1 MGETEK
7 GYLVVAEDLSALGG
21 LSTTAAY
28 PPILAAQ
35 DVPVALLPTGIM
47 STQSEGFGVPVKLA
61 TASWIAA
68 TLKHWQDQHVP
79 LHGALLGYIDSE
91 EVSKILHA
99 FLTKVPLKLVIIDPV
114 LADEGLFYPELTA
127 NQVHRTIKLLRHAD
141 FSTPNVTEAC
151 FLTGERYLEKPTVM
165 QQKQLLQ
172 KIQLLMKPTGRAV
185 ITGIRT
191 DDRIGCAWL
200 ENGEVKHFFLPQM
213 KGHFYGS
220 GDAFA
225 AVLTGQ
231 LWNGA
236 SLTQAVCTA
245 TQVTYNALQQVV
257 HAKSPR
263 QYGLKIAP
271 LIRELLTKKQK

>member
-114 LADEGLFYPELTA
+114 LADEGF
-127 NQVHRTIKLLRHAD
+127 
-141 FSTPNVTEAC
+141 F
-151 FLTGERYLEKPTVM
+151 
-165 QQKQLLQ
+165 
-172 KIQLLMKPTGRAV
+172 IQ
-185 ITGIRT
+185 
-191 DDRIGCAWL
+191 
-200 ENGEVKHFFLPQM
+200 N
-213 KGHFYGS
+213 
-220 GDAFA
+220 
-225 AVLTGQ
+225 
-231 LWNGA
+231 
-236 SLTQAVCTA
+236 
-245 TQVTYNALQQVV
+245 
-257 HAKSPR
+257 
-263 QYGLKIAP
+263 
-271 LIRELLTKKQK
+271 